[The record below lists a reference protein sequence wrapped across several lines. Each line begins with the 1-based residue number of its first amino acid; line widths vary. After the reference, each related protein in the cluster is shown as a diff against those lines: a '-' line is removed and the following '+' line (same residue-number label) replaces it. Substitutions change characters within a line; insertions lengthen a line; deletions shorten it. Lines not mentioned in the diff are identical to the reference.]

1 MAGKERDY
9 FWREKPA
16 DIDFFDAKGVLE
28 GLLERFGLQISV
40 SPSKEHFLKAGNSSD
55 FIVDGTK
62 VGWIGQLDEEVCQR
76 FDIEDK
82 VYAAEINMNALVTR
96 GIPTP
101 TYRPIS
107 RYPSVTRDFSFWIDE
122 AIPVA
127 SLIEKIRGISPL
139 IVSVGVFDMF
149 KKDGRSVA
157 FRAVFQSFE
166 DTLKDEEVSA
176 VQDRIISE
184 LTSIEGI
191 RLR

>member
-1 MAGKERDY
+1 M
-9 FWREKPA
+9 
-16 DIDFFDAKGVLE
+16 E
-28 GLLERFGLQISV
+28 GLLERFNMQASV
-40 SPSKEHFLKAGNSSD
+40 APSQEPFLKAGNSAD
-55 FIVDGTK
+55 LFANNIK
-62 VGWIGQLDEEVCQR
+62 LGWIGELDEEVCKR

-82 VYAAEINMNALVTR
+82 VYAAEIDVDSLVSLGMR
-96 GIPTP
+96 TP
-101 TYRPIS
+101 GYRPIS

-127 SLIEKIRGISPL
+127 SLTEKIRSVSPL

-149 KKDGRSVA
+149 KKNGRSVS

-176 VQDRIISE
+176 VQEKIISE
-184 LTSIEGI
+184 LSTIEGI